1 MTTLPVIPLDTP
13 LAADEMCVLGV
24 LRGDDGVRRPVWCV
38 YRSAGE
44 GQPVEPVATIPID
57 ATLEQVL
64 ANPEVAHGAPP
75 CPSCGTPRDISAFC
89 SDCGACLLDDVS
101 VANVLRQRGTSVLA
115 HLTADERQ
123 GLLNALLAL
132 AGLPVM
138 DGTKGGA
145 PA

>member
-13 LAADEMCVLGV
+13 LAADEMRVLGV
-24 LRGDDGVRRPVWCV
+24 LRGDDGVRRPVWYV
-38 YRSAGE
+38 YRNAGD
-44 GQPVEPVATIPID
+44 GQPMEWVATLPID

-64 ANPEVAHGAPP
+64 ANPDIARRASP
-75 CPSCGTPRDISAFC
+75 CPSCLKPHDVSAFC